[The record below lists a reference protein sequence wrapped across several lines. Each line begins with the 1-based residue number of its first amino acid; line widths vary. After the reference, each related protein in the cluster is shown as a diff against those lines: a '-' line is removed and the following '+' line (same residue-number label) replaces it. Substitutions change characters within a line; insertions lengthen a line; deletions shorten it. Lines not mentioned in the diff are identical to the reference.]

1 MVHTA
6 EKSQV
11 LVLWVWV
18 RPKDL
23 TLIIIENMEAM
34 V

>member
-6 EKSQV
+6 EKSKV
-11 LVLWVWV
+11 LVLWV